1 MHDELDR
8 KSPTR
13 NTPDRYQ
20 DVIIGSFWLD
30 QFGSI
35 IYANPAFLQMLG
47 RSAGDINGLNIDV
60 FLNTRKDAESILL
73 SLRSNEVTGS
83 LITGLKK
90 LDGASIP
97 VHLSWSVQPN
107 TGSFH
112 PARFIVAPFQAVD
125 SPGSPAFE
133 VNEEPRRHPFTA
145 SYETPP
151 ESDRNSII
159 DSERRYRMLLELLER
174 KVKEKTIDLQE
185 KNEELRKSE
194 ERYHRMVEE
203 VEDYAIILLDRKG
216 TILNWNRGAEKI
228 KGYKDE
234 EIIGQNFEVFYP
246 EEDRRNGLPKKLI
259 QQAAKTGKS
268 MVEAWRLRKD
278 GTRFWGS
285 IVMTALHNSDDEVI
299 GFTKV
304 TRDLTERKIAEDR
317 LQEYS
322 RELEF
327 RNKELEQFAFAASH
341 DMKEPL
347 RKIHLYCNYIR
358 EHGSD
363 KLDERSVNFLD
374 RAVKAAD
381 RMNRLIEDLLAY
393 SRTTSG
399 EAGFEQIDLNVLL
412 KDIADDYKEE
422 LEQKNIRLE
431 IDELPQI
438 RGILFQ
444 IKQLMF
450 NLIDNSIKYAHPDRP
465 GLVRIF
471 YTMASMREI
480 RDLHLNTDVSY
491 LKITIQDNGLG
502 FQQEY
507 ADKIFEVFQRL
518 GNKQEASGSG
528 IGLAIC
534 KKIALNHKGS
544 ITATGVL
551 NEGARFDLFLPAL

>member
-1 MHDELDR
+1 M
-8 KSPTR
+8 
-13 NTPDRYQ
+13 
-20 DVIIGSFWLD
+20 
-30 QFGSI
+30 
-35 IYANPAFLQMLG
+35 
-47 RSAGDINGLNIDV
+47 
-60 FLNTRKDAESILL
+60 
-73 SLRSNEVTGS
+73 
-83 LITGLKK
+83 
-90 LDGASIP
+90 
-97 VHLSWSVQPN
+97 
-107 TGSFH
+107 
-112 PARFIVAPFQAVD
+112 
-125 SPGSPAFE
+125 
-133 VNEEPRRHPFTA
+133 
-145 SYETPP
+145 
-151 ESDRNSII
+151 
-159 DSERRYRMLLELLER
+159 
-174 KVKEKTIDLQE
+174 
-185 KNEELRKSE
+185 
-194 ERYHRMVEE
+194 
-203 VEDYAIILLDRKG
+203 
-216 TILNWNRGAEKI
+216 
-228 KGYKDE
+228 
-234 EIIGQNFEVFYP
+234 
-246 EEDRRNGLPKKLI
+246 
-259 QQAAKTGKS
+259 
-268 MVEAWRLRKD
+268 
-278 GTRFWGS
+278 
-285 IVMTALHNSDDEVI
+285 
-299 GFTKV
+299 
-304 TRDLTERKIAEDR
+304 
-317 LQEYS
+317 
-322 RELEF
+322 
-327 RNKELEQFAFAASH
+327 
-341 DMKEPL
+341 
-347 RKIHLYCNYIR
+347 
-358 EHGSD
+358 
-363 KLDERSVNFLD
+363 NFLD